1 MENSNFT
8 DKLVAAVDTKTKF
21 FDESVLPQVLED
33 YRLLHSCVKNIT
45 DFLLKKSIITPDPY
59 KKDKKISDII
69 PPENTPFTDAERS
82 VILGTRISDYDST
95 LDFLCNY
102 YKFSVSHLT
111 LPNIRKLIDLNSA
124 ILWNSFSVN
133 SQNFNTRV
141 LATVLTGAKQKTEAL
156 TLNQINDSVSK
167 AGKAILSINKVLK
180 ELTDFQREV
189 YKCSIRVGIY
199 NNPGFDS
206 KKAVESSANEL
217 AQIKK
222 LFTPVM
228 GKMAFYSELID
239 EIINE
244 NHSPNKEQLQNALLE
259 KLAVTANNNNKKE
272 EKINTKEL
280 ILTSLRVFGAMPG
293 QILQAKEKLMENHN
307 TLESEHNSFMDKL
320 KKLLRKAFNLEEK
333 PVFYTIIITDSATDT
348 RHSEKVN
355 FNQFISELDLRARK
369 LNSVGIR
376 KGVAYERFAQSPE
389 EKILEYVNQQISESQ
404 TLLKLLNGFDDFFK
418 REASP
423 ENKNKI
429 KGLQMEITSLK
440 NSVIKANQHRS
451 EYTSYIEEEAQLR
464 KLGITNE

>member
-167 AGKAILSINKVLK
+167 AGKAIISINKVLK

-189 YKCSIRVGIY
+189 YKCSIRVGVY

-206 KKAVESSANEL
+206 KKAAESSANEL

-333 PVFYTIIITDSATDT
+333 PVFYTIVITDSATDT

>member
-167 AGKAILSINKVLK
+167 AGKAIISINKVLK

-199 NNPGFDS
+199 NNPSFDS
-206 KKAVESSANEL
+206 KKAAESSANEL

>member
-8 DKLVAAVDTKTKF
+8 DKLVAAVDTKTQF
-21 FDESVLPQVLED
+21 FDESILPQVLED

-141 LATVLTGAKQKTEAL
+141 LATVLTRAKQKTEAL

-167 AGKAILSINKVLK
+167 AGKAIISINKVLK

-206 KKAVESSANEL
+206 KKAAESSANEL

-280 ILTSLRVFGAMPG
+280 ILTSLRVFGTMPG

-333 PVFYTIIITDSATDT
+333 PVFYTILITDSATDT

>member
-8 DKLVAAVDTKTKF
+8 DKLVAAVDTKTQF

-206 KKAVESSANEL
+206 KKAAESSANEL

-333 PVFYTIIITDSATDT
+333 PVFYTIVITDSATDT

-418 REASP
+418 RKASP